1 MKLEIC
7 TQSSQLAAAMPTQ
20 MGATPLKLWKLAKL
34 RPIAEPKVKR
44 TKERATASAVP
55 AKIAGQS
62 T

>member
-1 MKLEIC
+1 MNQMPEAMASHLKRYALARLEG
-7 TQSSQLAAAMPTQ
+7 AAES
-20 MGATPLKLWKLAKL
+20 
-34 RPIAEPKVKR
+34 PIAEPKVRR